1 MGWFDRLWAMRD
13 GVSQCW
19 IVGERCAIDWEAW
32 SAIGTLL
39 AVVVA
44 LRIANKDKV
53 RRWAETDARAGVAYA
68 KLLVPIQEWT
78 DNINRYSQML
88 QTDSSE
94 CLSTE
99 ASAYSTKVPSEVLQS
114 AGDMRDLGPAA
125 EPLLDAI
132 FRMQEADALQKDV
145 DKLFA
150 DPDLHTTI
158 WGIDVMDRFAWS
170 FVSACRAACAARML
184 MEIRLNRVNSKTPW
198 KTRYIDVAAASYAK
212 RGVQLP
218 LQRGPRWLP
227 TWMVSRLLRWDA
239 WRREVKPYR
248 GE

>member
-1 MGWFDRLWAMRD
+1 MGLLSELWSMKD

-19 IVGERCAIDWEAW
+19 WLSKYCWIDWDALA
-32 SAIGTLL
+32 AIGTLL
-39 AVVVA
+39 AVIVA

-78 DNINRYSQML
+78 YNIDGYCQLL
-88 QTDSSE
+88 QSDPSE
-94 CLSTE
+94 CLSSAAT
-99 ASAYSTKVPSEVLQS
+99 AYSTRIPAEVIDA

-132 FRMQEADALQKDV
+132 FRMQEADALQSDINQIR
-145 DKLFA
+145 A
-150 DPDLHTTI
+150 NPDLEGTYWATE
-158 WGIDVMDRFAWS
+158 VMDRFAWS
-170 FVSACRAACAARML
+170 FVSACRAAQSARGL
-184 MEIRLNRVNSKTPW
+184 MQTRLNRVNSKTPW
-198 KTRYIDVAAASYAK
+198 KTRYIDTVIAGQMK

-218 LQRGPRWLP
+218 MPSAPRWLP
-227 TWMVSRLLRWDA
+227 RWLISRLVRWDE
-239 WRREVKPYR
+239 WRREVKAYR